1 MDIPDG
7 TLDVL
12 AVGET
17 VIDLISAEEADSLGA
32 ARTFHR
38 YQGGSPAN
46 LAAYVAKLGGR
57 SALISKVGLDPFGEF
72 ARDRLAEAGVETE
85 ALRLDEAVNTTVI
98 FITRTAGTAESLAL
112 RNGDY
117 QLTVDEVDESVVRRA
132 RVVHAST
139 FALSRQPARSAVV
152 KALRLAHDHR
162 RVVSL
167 DPNYNPLIWP
177 DREEAREVL
186 SELFTLA
193 TLTKPSLDDAA
204 RLFGKGRTPEAYIDL
219 YHDLGPEVV
228 VLTMGDDGTLLSSAA
243 GSLHVPAREV
253 EVADATGAGDAFWA
267 GFLMALLDGSS
278 LRRCALF
285 AREIVERKLRT
296 VGPFATQVD
305 RQEIYALLEG

>member
-1 MDIPDG
+1 MEIPDG
-7 TLDVL
+7 SLDVL
-12 AVGET
+12 AIGET
-17 VIDLISAEEADSLGA
+17 VIDLISDEEADSLGA
-32 ARTFHR
+32 ASTFNR

-72 ARDRLAEAGVETE
+72 ARDRLMEAGVETG

-98 FITRTAGTAESLAL
+98 FITRTPGTAESLAL

-117 QLTVDEVDESVVRRA
+117 QLTVDEVDEDVIRRA

-139 FALSRQPARSAVV
+139 FALSRQPARSAVA
-152 KALRLAHDHR
+152 KALHLAHDHR
-162 RVVSL
+162 RIVSL

-177 DREEAREVL
+177 DREEARAVL
-186 SELFTLA
+186 GELFTLA
-193 TLTKPSLDDAA
+193 TLTKPSLDDAT
-204 RLFGKGRTPEAYIDL
+204 RLFGEGRTPEAYINL
-219 YHDLGPEVV
+219 YHDLGPGVV
-228 VLTMGDDGTLLSSAA
+228 VLTMGDDGTLLSSAE
-243 GSLHVPAREV
+243 GQLHVPAREV

-267 GFLMALLDGSS
+267 GFLMALLDGSP

-296 VGPFATQVD
+296 VGPFAAPID
-305 RQEIYALLEG
+305 RQVIYALLEA

>member
-1 MDIPDG
+1 VEIPNG
-7 TLDVL
+7 SLDVL
-12 AVGET
+12 AIGET
-17 VIDLISAEEADSLGA
+17 VIDLISAEESDSLGA
-32 ARTFHR
+32 ASTFHR

-57 SALISKVGLDPFGEF
+57 SALISKVGRDPFGEF
-72 ARDRLAEAGVETE
+72 ARDRLMDAGVETG
-85 ALRLDEAVNTTVI
+85 ALQLDEAVNTTVI

-117 QLTVDEVDESVVRRA
+117 QLTVDEVDEDVVRRA

-139 FALSRQPARSAVV
+139 FALSRQPARSAVA

-162 RVVSL
+162 RIVSL

-177 DREEAREVL
+177 DRDEAREVL
-186 SELFTLA
+186 GELFALA

-204 RLFGKGRTPEAYIDL
+204 RLFGEGRTPEAYIDL

-228 VLTMGDDGTLLSSAA
+228 VLTMGDDGTLLSSAG

-296 VGPFATQVD
+296 VGPFAAQVD